1 MPSFNPGM
9 ESCASVLLAA
19 RKPCPSSFC
28 GPALSTAFHKWLPQ
42 LWASSLDGELLP
54 CRRCVIPATG
64 GNASASPQ
72 CWRMQAALLHPQRC
86 FVGLSDFYILQ
97 MAATKSSKLSMTPKS
112 GEEFCWSHISG
123 DKTIPISCL
132 WDAAFSQAD
141 YIWIFPQNYPLLVT
155 WFDARSHYVQKYS
168 WIGVCGVFPAKSV
181 FVGHTKWV
189 LSSFPAHPSFAGDAF
204 YREYHSAAVLNLTS
218 LCCFFAKNKVNLF
231 VCILSSAFKSWVY
244 FIRKPKDLGRVRFYP
259 KIAEIFKAQ
268 LWKQL

>member
-97 MAATKSSKLSMTPKS
+97 MAATKQLKAFNDPKIWGGILLKSHIRRQNNSHFLPLRCSFLPGWLYLNFSPKLSP
-112 GEEFCWSHISG
+112 SG
-123 DKTIPISCL
+123 DL
-132 WDAAFSQAD
+132 
-141 YIWIFPQNYPLLVT
+141 IWC
-155 WFDARSHYVQKYS
+155 SK
-168 WIGVCGVFPAKSV
+168 
-181 FVGHTKWV
+181 
-189 LSSFPAHPSFAGDAF
+189 
-204 YREYHSAAVLNLTS
+204 S
-218 LCCFFAKNKVNLF
+218 LC
-231 VCILSSAFKSWVY
+231 
-244 FIRKPKDLGRVRFYP
+244 
-259 KIAEIFKAQ
+259 AEIFMNRC
-268 LWKQL
+268 LWSFSCKICVCGSHQVSSLLLPCPSQFCRWCFLQGISQCSSVEFNFSLLFLCQKQSQPFCLHFEQCL